1 MKTVLQTLLLSCLL
15 LPPAHAEETRMS
27 LRQEGN
33 ILAVEG
39 QLEVS
44 AGLDAAWAVLTDYP
58 RFPEFVPGITYN
70 RVLEQRKELKLIEQ
84 RGLINTGQ
92 FRMPFQGVLQVEE
105 RKRDGKPDG
114 MKILYVS
121 GPLKDVQGEWNIRH
135 GKPLGLS
142 YRMRM
147 DISKA
152 PFPPPLSVTIIEQ
165 QVRSWVEAFAREI
178 QDVKR
183 KKE

>member
-1 MKTVLQTLLLSCLL
+1 MKTLLQTLFLSCLL
-15 LPPAHAEETRMS
+15 VLSAHAEETRMS
-27 LRQEGN
+27 MRQDGN
-33 ILAVEG
+33 ILVVEG
-39 QLEVS
+39 RLEMLVS
-44 AGLDAAWAVLTDYP
+44 QEIAWAVLTDYP
-58 RFPEFVPGITYN
+58 RFPEFVPGITSN
-70 RVLEQRKELKLIEQ
+70 RILEQRKELKLIEQ
-84 RGLINTGQ
+84 RGVINTGQ

-105 RKRDGKPDG
+105 HKRDGQPHG
-114 MKILYVS
+114 MKIVYVS
-121 GPLKDVQGEWNIRH
+121 GPLKDVQGEWNIRP

-152 PFPPPLSVTIIEQ
+152 PFPPPLSVNIIEQ
-165 QVRSWVEAFAREI
+165 QVRSWVEAFAHEM